1 MVILPG
7 ISLAKWWFG
16 GLGLKFGNIFLKTN
30 IWKIGWLED
39 ETCPFKLLALQERL
53 LPLKTGLAGLR
64 YGRCLLCPGGWV
76 AGHLGPSALRRRR
89 QRRKE
94 LAQGALGTCHEPGLC
109 GGNGRWT
116 SD

>member
-1 MVILPG
+1 MVV
-7 ISLAKWWFG
+7 WRF
-16 GLGLKFGNIFLKTN
+16 GLKFGNIFLIWKK
-30 IWKIGWLED
+30 WKIGWLERLERLED
-39 ETCPFKLLALQERL
+39 ETYVFFQTGFLFRKDCD
-53 LPLKTGLAGLR
+53 PLKPGLAGLR
-64 YGRCLLCPGGWV
+64 YGRRLLCPGGWV